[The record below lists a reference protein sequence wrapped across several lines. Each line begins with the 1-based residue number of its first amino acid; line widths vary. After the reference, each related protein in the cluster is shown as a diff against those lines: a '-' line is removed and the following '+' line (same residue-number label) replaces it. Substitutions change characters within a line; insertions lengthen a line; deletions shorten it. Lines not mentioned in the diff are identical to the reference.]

1 MFFLSYSGGGQAC
14 VCVCAILSSPRCLAQ
29 GPSILFFV
37 AGGQAQAR
45 ACVCVCVSYYFILR
59 APHIGALRLPLSSLC
74 RRQSL
79 CVQMCLCVCPT
90 TSSTSHRSTALSL
103 IFVSHKRPSS
113 CLYKCLCVYVY
124 VPYHFKHLTQEHCPF
139 PIICFT
145 QEAKLV
151 FVYVFVF
158 VCACVCMCMCP
169 TTSSTS
175 HRSTA
180 LFLLSV
186 SHKRPSLCVYVFVCV
201 CVCALLLQAPHTGAL
216 RFTII

>member
-1 MFFLSYSGGGQAC
+1 MFFLSYSGGGQ
-14 VCVCAILSSPRCLAQ
+14 
-29 GPSILFFV
+29 
-37 AGGQAQAR
+37 

-186 SHKRPSLCVYVFVCV
+186 SHKRPSLCVSVFVCV